1 MRNRKEKKAQEVFRN
16 LLANVLVVILSF
28 VCIVLI
34 SEFIIFRFFLPAADL
49 PRNQFIDGIIKY
61 IPNQKGIFRKSD
73 DYQTAYRINADG
85 WNSRHAQYIR
95 PKSDKYRIAIIGDSY
110 VEALMVDYRKSLAEQ
125 LEDKLGRDKF
135 EVYRFGISGA
145 PLSQYLQILRREVV
159 KYSPDLVVIVLVH
172 NDFDESYQFVP
183 GRYTS
188 SFLKINVKD
197 GKILGEIQPKEYHET
212 LAEYLVRSSA
222 IFRYFVFN
230 RGVNIDNVRKLI
242 FRDKQGAHKYQA
254 NIDVINLNKKKLNNA
269 KVTEYLMNQ
278 IKKIALQH
286 NFQVLFIM
294 DGDREDIYKGTD
306 SANQYNAGVLSLNKM
321 AQAIAAKNGIPFI
334 DLQPIFQQDYQNN
347 HIKFNYVHDFHWN
360 EYGHKIAAET
370 IFKYLGEHKLAQGK

>member
-1 MRNRKEKKAQEVFRN
+1 MLNLKEKKAQDTFGN
-16 LLANVLVVILSF
+16 LLVNVLVVILSF
-28 VCIVLI
+28 ACIVLI
-34 SEFIIFRFFLPAADL
+34 SEFIIFRFLLPTADL

-61 IPNQKGIFRKSD
+61 IPNQRGIFRKSD
-73 DYQTAYRINADG
+73 DYQTAYSINADG
-85 WNSRHAQYIR
+85 WNSIHAQYIR
-95 PKSDKYRIAIIGDSY
+95 PKSDKSRIAIIGDSY
-110 VEALMVDYRKSLAEQ
+110 VEALMVDYHKSLAEQ

-145 PLSQYLQILRREVV
+145 PLSQYLQILRKEVV

-197 GKILGEIQPKEYHET
+197 GRILGEIQPKKYQET

-230 RGVNIDNVRKLI
+230 RGVNVDNIRKLI
-242 FRDKQGAHKYQA
+242 FRAKQEAHKYQA
-254 NIDVINLNKKKLNNA
+254 NIDVTNLNQKKLNNE

-278 IKKIALQH
+278 IQKVALQH
-286 NFQVLFIM
+286 NFRVLLIM
-294 DGDREDIYKGTD
+294 DGDRDDIYKGTN
-306 SANQYNAGVLSLNKM
+306 SANQYNKGVLSLNKM
-321 AQAIAAKNGIPFI
+321 AKAIADKDGIPFI
-334 DLQPIFQQDYQNN
+334 DLESIFQEDYQKN

-360 EYGHKIAAET
+360 EYGHKIAAEA
-370 IFKYLGEHKLAQGK
+370 IFNYVGEHKIAQGK